1 MASTTGEYDAEL
13 KQIQTKLS
21 VLGQDTEMNDDA
33 VELMGFDTGTLDV
46 AFEAAYDST
55 TGGDLKNEVKVVGD
69 TTGPIT
75 IDLPKDTQKYMIG
88 IDATGNYILRKIN
101 KIGMQYGSWNL
112 RNTEKIYYILKDKY
126 QVDLDAEIKWT
137 GDPATVIY
145 PNTRSLATK
154 VRAARTKIAGVGMS
168 MRAKY
173 LHGITPQ
180 QQIIGCGLQ
189 TEDKR
194 LKIDTMKISTMP
206 IEVAK
211 LKDGSKREPN
221 FGNYCVSLKNLKR
234 GFLTITY
241 PSGTQV
247 SLFPR
252 TLISSTLRRIINDI
266 IFEKSFDEKDY
277 ASLEENEKKLFDD
290 LLNYTSADKKT
301 IVELYRHKKYND
313 DSRDADVKRFN
324 LLKGQLIAG
333 NTNPELLK
341 ELKVLL
347 FRLFDERM
355 ILRRDFNKLLAQLV
369 ALC

>member
-1 MASTTGEYDAEL
+1 
-13 KQIQTKLS
+13 
-21 VLGQDTEMNDDA
+21 
-33 VELMGFDTGTLDV
+33 MGFDTDTLDV

-55 TGGDLKNEVKVVGD
+55 TGGDLKNEVKNVGD

-75 IDLPKDTQKYMIG
+75 IDLPKDTYQFMIG

-101 KIGMQYGSWNL
+101 KLGMQYGSWNL

-126 QVDLDAEIKWT
+126 EVDLQAEIKWT

-154 VRAARTKIAGVGMS
+154 VKAARIKVAGVGMS

-189 TEDKR
+189 TEEKR
-194 LKIDTMKISTMP
+194 LKIDTMKISSMP
-206 IEVAK
+206 KETQ
-211 LKDGSKREPN
+211 LKTGKHTPN

-234 GFLTITY
+234 GFLTISY
-241 PSGTQV
+241 PSGSVV
-247 SLFPR
+247 SLFPK
-252 TLISSTLRRIINDI
+252 TLISNTLRRIINDI

-277 ASLEENEKKLFDD
+277 ASLEEDEKKLFDD
-290 LLNYTSADKKT
+290 LLTYTRADNKS

-313 DSRDADVKRFN
+313 ESRDADVKRFN
-324 LLKGQLIAG
+324 LLKGQLVAG

-347 FRLFDERM
+347 FRLYDERV
-355 ILRRDFNKLLAQLV
+355 ILLRDFQKLLAQLV
-369 ALC
+369 AIC